1 MTQNLSSY
9 QAPRHR
15 LVSLNIRHGGGS
27 LASSLMGWLLR
38 QSPDFIILPEW
49 RNNEYGHKIACD
61 LQKEGFTVSTSI
73 LRPSHRSDSANDRA
87 CTSRGSR
94 SSTSAVLDESGRLA
108 SP

>member
-1 MTQNLSSY
+1 MLAAVQKSIMNP
-9 QAPRHR
+9 ARIAR
-15 LVSLNIRHGGGS
+15 LAQIQINSPFRS
-27 LASSLMGWLLR
+27 RATTSMG
-38 QSPDFIILPEW
+38 I
-49 RNNEYGHKIACD
+49 KIACD

-73 LRPSHRSDSANDRA
+73 LRPSRRSDSANDRA